1 MILHYLRD
9 IDEHLHR
16 DPTNEL
22 NLCIDTTTLNSI
34 HRPAVKR
41 HLQILYCVGY
51 DFGREAL
58 LCALQ
63 AFDRELLDLVAS
75 DFRSASGRYDQ
86 LRAESEYLER
96 RGACRSSMSRLMQRY
111 AGLVQR
117 LIQAVSTTLTFRC
130 SC

>member
-1 MILHYLRD
+1 MILHYLRN
-9 IDEHLHR
+9 IDEQLHHE
-16 DPTNEL
+16 PTDEPNEPS
-22 NLCIDTTTLNSI
+22 LCIDTTTLNSI

-63 AFDRELLDLVAS
+63 AFDREVLDLVAA
-75 DFRSASGRYDQ
+75 DVRSARGGYDQ
-86 LRAESEYLER
+86 LRAESEYFDR
-96 RGACRSSMSRLMQRY
+96 RGACRSSISRLMQRY

-117 LIQAVSTTLTFRC
+117 LIQAVSTTLTF
-130 SC
+130 